1 MKAVNDVKLI
11 CYRMQIIKEKFT
23 TQHATNITTN
33 NIQVQDVCSNQIKTK
48 NRVTK
53 PIAIINYRVQLF
65 L

>member
-11 CYRMQIIKEKFT
+11 CYRMQIIKKKFT

-33 NIQVQDVCSNQIKTK
+33 NIQVQDVYSTQIKTK
-48 NRVTK
+48 NRLTK
-53 PIAIINYRVQLF
+53 PIAVMYYRIQLF